1 MLSTVGFAAGL
12 SDGLDLATLF
22 AGLQDSP
29 ALLLA
34 ISGGP
39 DSTALLHL
47 ATQWR
52 AGTVRGPELHVATVD
67 HGLRP
72 EAAAEAATVAT
83 AAARYGLAHATLAWV
98 GVKPVGGIQEKA
110 REARYRLLTEHAR
123 SVGASRILTA
133 HHADD
138 QAETVLMRLGRGSG
152 VAGLAAMRRTTPLAD
167 GIALVR
173 PLLGLTKRALLEI
186 CAAEDLAFVV
196 DQSNEDTTF
205 HRVRLRRQAKAAAAL
220 GLDTPALL
228 RLARRMARIEE
239 ALEAEVARA
248 MAVLRPVAEPG
259 SWRADIAAAR
269 SMAPEIVQRVIGQAV
284 LHVTGAQILP
294 LEKLETLAD
303 ALRAALDRAQPCRA
317 TLGGA
322 LLALDGRGSL
332 VVTPERPRR
341 RAAPGPRLMPN

>member
-1 MLSTVGFAAGL
+1 MLSTVGFAAVV

-22 AGLQDSP
+22 DGLDESP

-47 ATQWR
+47 AARWR
-52 AGTVRGPELHVATVD
+52 AGMARGPELHVATVD

-72 EAAAEAATVAT
+72 GAAAEAAMVAT

-98 GVKPVGGIQEKA
+98 GAKPAGGIQEKA
-110 REARYRLLTEHAR
+110 REARYRLLSEHAQG
-123 SVGASRILTA
+123 VGASLILTA

-152 VAGLAAMRRTTPLAD
+152 VAGLAAMRRTTPLTD

-173 PLLGLTKRALLEI
+173 PLLGLTKRALLAI
-186 CAAEDLAFVV
+186 CAAEHLPFVV
-196 DQSNEDTTF
+196 DPSNEDTTF
-205 HRVRLRRQAKAAAAL
+205 HRVRLRRQAEAAAAL
-220 GLDTPALL
+220 GLDPPALL

-239 ALEAEVARA
+239 ALETEVARA
-248 MAVLRPVAEPG
+248 MASLRPVAEPG
-259 SWRADIAAAR
+259 SWRADIADVR
-269 SMAPEIVQRVIGQAV
+269 SMAPEIVQRLIGHAV
-284 LHVTGAQILP
+284 LHVTGAPIVP

-303 ALRAALDRAQPCRA
+303 SLRRALERAQPCRA

-322 LLALDGRGSL
+322 LLALDGRGRL

-341 RAAPGPRLMPN
+341 RSTSSPD